1 VSAAAPTP
9 EGGLADFQVTAG
21 SDRDD
26 RLLVARFPAPMQ
38 VASWAIWNGGRCR
51 VPAVAWVGV
60 TNAELPVDVD
70 PRELC
75 ERRLRAAGLE
85 AAVGLLTSGQLAR
98 HRQARADAHGVAAR
112 ALATVGLSNALRVGD
127 SPGPLAGVQVGTI
140 NLLCAVSVPL
150 TEAAAL
156 EAASIAVEAR
166 TAAVLEARHPS
177 RRSAAPAT
185 GTGTDCVVLAWPD
198 TIYGTPKGFRTSRD
212 GAPAG
217 NPPAPHA
224 IAAGQAPAV
233 FAGKHTALGHVI
245 GRAVGDCV
253 RAGVADW
260 LEAQACR

>member
-1 VSAAAPTP
+1 VVSAPAPASDADVDVGP
-9 EGGLADFQVTAG
+9 ADFEVTAE
-21 SDRDD
+21 SQH

-38 VASWAIWNGGRCR
+38 VCSWAIWNGGRR
-51 VPAVAWVGV
+51 QAPAVAWVGV
-60 TNAELPVDVD
+60 TNAELPVAVD
-70 PRELC
+70 PRALC
-75 ERRLRAAGLE
+75 EARLRAAGLE

-98 HRQARADAHGVAAR
+98 HRRAGADADGVAAR

-127 SPGPLAGVQVGTI
+127 SPGPLAGVHIGTI
-140 NLLCAVSVPL
+140 NILCSLSVPL
-150 TEAAAL
+150 SEEAAL

-177 RRSAAPAT
+177 RRSGAPAT
-185 GTGTDCVVLAWPD
+185 G

-224 IAAGQAPAV
+224 ILAGQAPAA

-245 GRAVGDCV
+245 GRAVGECV

>member
-1 VSAAAPTP
+1 
-9 EGGLADFQVTAG
+9 
-21 SDRDD
+21 
-26 RLLVARFPAPMQ
+26 
-38 VASWAIWNGGRCR
+38 
-51 VPAVAWVGV
+51 
-60 TNAELPVDVD
+60 
-70 PRELC
+70 
-75 ERRLRAAGLE
+75 
-85 AAVGLLTSGQLAR
+85 
-98 HRQARADAHGVAAR
+98 
-112 ALATVGLSNALRVGD
+112 VGLSNAVRVGD

-177 RRSAAPAT
+177 RRSGAPAT

-198 TIYGTPKGFRTSRD
+198 TVYYGTPKGFRTSRD

-224 IAAGQAPAV
+224 TIAAPAV

-245 GRAVGDCV
+245 GRAVGDSV

>member
-1 VSAAAPTP
+1 MTAAAPAPATTVGP
-9 EGGLADFQVTAG
+9 ADFEVTAAG
-21 SDRDD
+21 DPGDPRVPGVASV

-38 VASWAIWNGGRCR
+38 VASWAIWNGGRR
-51 VPAVAWVGV
+51 RAPAVAWVAV
-60 TNAELPVDVD
+60 SNAELPVAVD
-70 PRELC
+70 PRALC

-98 HRQARADAHGVAAR
+98 HRRAGADAEGVAAR

-127 SPGPLAGVQVGTI
+127 TPGPLAGARIGTI

-150 TEAAAL
+150 TEEAAL

-177 RRSAAPAT
+177 RRSGAPAT
-185 GTGTDCVVLAWPD
+185 GTGTDCLVLAWPD
-198 TIYGTPKGFRTSRD
+198 PV
-212 GAPAG
+212 P
-217 NPPAPHA
+217 
-224 IAAGQAPAV
+224 GQAPVA
-233 FAGKHTALGHVI
+233 FAGKHTALGHVV
-245 GRAVGDCV
+245 GQAVGDCV